1 MVTMPAS
8 TQPAISIRN
17 VRKTFGPK
25 VAVTNMNLTVDTG
38 STVAFLGPNG
48 AGKTTTIRMIMSII
62 FPDHGELSVLG
73 KKSAVESKDRIGY
86 LPEERGV
93 YKKMKVGAFL
103 AYMARLKGVPDR
115 QIKGLVSDWLAKVG
129 LSDCE
134 KKKCEELSKGMQQK
148 VGFVAAILHNPDLV
162 ILDEPFSGLDPVNA
176 SLMRHLVDE
185 MKRAGK
191 TILFSTHVMAHAEA
205 LCDHVLMIHQGDKV
219 LDESMDS
226 IRSKLDPRT
235 VLVEPLVKTRVADGT
250 VASLALLV
258 TAQRLSEIRDIERVV
273 PSTRQGGTLE
283 VTVAEGTD
291 TQEMMRTIAAAVPIR
306 RLELRRVSLEDIFIS
321 LVGADG
327 VVVSDDGDDGDE
339 GNEGNEGSEAGDV
352 REEAQ
357 GGVKGPIAG

>member
-1 MVTMPAS
+1 MVTMPPS

-25 VAVTNMNLTVDTG
+25 VAVTNMDLTVDTG

-103 AYMARLKGVPDR
+103 AYMARLKGLPDR

-205 LCDHVLMIHQGDKV
+205 LCDHVLMIHKGDKV

-273 PSTRQGGTLE
+273 PSIRQGGTLE

-327 VVVSDDGDDGDE
+327 VDVGDDEDE
-339 GNEGNEGSEAGDV
+339 GGDV
-352 REEAQ
+352 REAAE
-357 GGVKGPIAG
+357 GGVKGSIVGE